1 MEKNP
6 LYSIGHGRRPIEDFI
21 ALLKKYGIT
30 HLADVRSIPLSR
42 FNPQYNRN
50 RLQGSL
56 AENHVAYL
64 FMGDELGG
72 RPKEA
77 SCYNEKG
84 KVDYDRVKEANFFRK
99 GINRL
104 KEMNEE
110 DVRLAIMCSEG
121 KPGEC
126 HRSRLI
132 GKVLQADGLT
142 IMHIDEKGLLQTQ
155 EDVEKTRQPKG
166 GHPTLFDL

>member
-6 LYSIGHGRRPIEDFI
+6 LYSIGHGRRPIEEFV
-21 ALLKKYGIT
+21 ALLKQYNIT

-42 FNPQYNRN
+42 FNPQYNRS
-50 RLQGSL
+50 RLQRSL
-56 AENHVAYL
+56 SENDINYT

-84 KVDYDRVKEANFFRK
+84 RVDYGRVKETKFFRE
-99 GINRL
+99 GIEALREAFAKDL
-104 KEMNEE
+104 
-110 DVRLAIMCSEG
+110 RLAIMCSESR
-121 KPGEC
+121 PCEC

-132 GKVLQADGLT
+132 GTVLKIEGIT
-142 IMHIDEKGLLQTQ
+142 IIHIDEKGVLQTQ
-155 EDVEKTRQPKG
+155 ETVEKAWRPNDGQ
-166 GHPTLFDL
+166 PTLF